1 MPSLKEVKSRI
12 SSVTSTQQI
21 TKAMKMV
28 AAAKLR
34 KSQDRILLMRPFAQ
48 KLNYLLKNLASA
60 SADGGE
66 WYNVVREEKR
76 ILLIVITSDRGL
88 CGGFN
93 SSVTKFANRLIQD
106 NYSAQAKAGNV
117 TVLPVGKKGLE
128 HFSKRNVKVIDSFWN
143 VFQNLSF
150 ERVAEVGDFVIDSY
164 KRAEFDKVEIVYN
177 EFKNVAT
184 QILRGEQML
193 PVMAP
198 KPRSAEAGLAKAMQ
212 EKKVQDVD
220 YIYQPDR
227 QEIIDGLIPKSLKVQ
242 LYKAVLDSNAA
253 ENGARMT
260 AMDKATE
267 NAGEL
272 LKDLKLTYNRTRQ
285 AAITK
290 EILEI
295 VAGAEALKST

>member
-12 SSVTSTQQI
+12 SSVISTQQI

-34 KSQDRILLMRPFAQ
+34 KSQDRIMLMRPFAQ
-48 KLNYLLKNLASA
+48 KLNYLLKNLSSA
-60 SADGGE
+60 SSEGLE
-66 WYNVVREEKR
+66 WYNAVREEKK
-76 ILLIVITSDRGL
+76 ILLVVITSDRGL

-93 SSVTKFANRLIQD
+93 SSVTKMTNRVIQE
-106 NYSAQAKAGNV
+106 NYAAQAKAGNV
-117 TVLPVGKKGLE
+117 TVLPIGKKGWE
-128 HFSKRNVKVIDSFWN
+128 YFSRRNVKVIDSFWS

-150 ERVAEVGDFVIDSY
+150 ERVSEVGDYIINAY
-164 KRAEFDKVEIVYN
+164 KKGEYDKVEIVYN

-184 QILRGEQML
+184 QILRTEQML
-193 PVMAP
+193 PVLTP
-198 KPRSAEAGLAKAMQ
+198 KQ
-212 EKKVQDVD
+212 DKKVQEVD

-227 QEIIDGLIPKSLKVQ
+227 EEIISGLIPKSLKMQ

-295 VAGAEALKST
+295 VAGAEALKSS